1 MNRKTKL
8 IIGISVWTLISVIA
22 AAAIIASCSENE
34 PIAEKPSEEGL
45 LLNDHLVAIKE
56 DDGNITI
63 KNTQTGEVTAEK
75 IKFDWTSSSPN
86 DSLGVFCTDKKR
98 CNRFE

>member
-8 IIGISVWTLISVIA
+8 IIGISVWALISVIA

-45 LLNDHLVAIKE
+45 LLNDDLVAIKE

-63 KNTQTGEVTAEK
+63 KNTY
-75 IKFDWTSSSPN
+75 N
-86 DSLGVFCTDKKR
+86 
-98 CNRFE
+98 